1 MKKIFLVSLFSL
13 FLTGCFSGRSPNPSF
28 YLLEQQSGKE
38 ISSKKIS
45 VLVEPIK
52 LPALVDKPQ
61 IVLKEENSPEVTV
74 SEFNRWGEPLSNMI
88 RQTLIADLN
97 TYLPN
102 AFIKPDNYDTSGRF
116 DYTLLIEVDRFI
128 GEKKSFAA
136 FDVWWT
142 LRNANGKIIKREKS
156 NFYSSMEESYSSY
169 VEAQGYNID
178 ELTQKIAHKLS
189 NK

>member
-1 MKKIFLVSLFSL
+1 MSLGDVVIL
-13 FLTGCFSGRSPNPSF
+13 HTF

-178 ELTQKIAHKLS
+178 ELAQKIAHKLS